1 MTERLDL
8 DPSDGPWLYTLVQRI
23 HAARGAGDEDE
34 AARLLAYGRAE
45 GGETLTRLT
54 DQMLDAVEQRDTAH
68 RRGKTMEPLSVSAA
82 PDGAL
87 ICDFCAGVG
96 PVVYY
101 EVTEFGLGGA
111 GGTWLSGDRFYAC
124 PQCRALVDADDW
136 KGLREW
142 IGPKQLTQATRMI
155 LMGFRQHRQGE
166 AVEFEPGTNPEAG
179 R

>member
-8 DPSDGPWLYTLVQRI
+8 DPADGPWLATLVQRV
-23 HAARGAGDEDE
+23 HAARTAGDEDE

-45 GGETLTRLT
+45 GGATLAQLA
-54 DQMLDAVEQRDTAH
+54 DQVLAGLDQRDAA
-68 RRGKTMEPLSVSAA
+68 RQRGTTMEPFNISAA
-82 PDGAL
+82 PEGTL
-87 ICDFCAGVG
+87 ICDFCAGSG

-101 EVTEFGLGGA
+101 EVTEFGLSGL

-124 PQCRALVDADDW
+124 PRCRTLVDAEDW
-136 KGLREW
+136 KGMRDW
-142 IGPKQLTQATRMI
+142 IGPKQFNQGTRMI
-155 LMGFRQHRQGE
+155 IMGFRQHRRGE

>member
-1 MTERLDL
+1 MTQSIDL
-8 DPSDGPWLYTLVQRI
+8 DPSDGPWLHALVQRI
-23 HAARGAGDEDE
+23 HTARKVGDEGE

-54 DQMLDAVEQRDTAH
+54 AQMLDAVQQRDTAH
-68 RRGKTMEPLSVSAA
+68 RRGKPMKPFEVSAA
-82 PDGAL
+82 PDGVL
-87 ICDFCAGVG
+87 ICDFCAGAA

-101 EVTEFGLGGA
+101 EVDEFGLGGA

-124 PQCRALVDADDW
+124 PRCRTLVDADDW

-142 IGPKQLTQATRMI
+142 LGPKRLTEVLRMV
-155 LMGFRQHRQGE
+155 LMGFRRHRKGA